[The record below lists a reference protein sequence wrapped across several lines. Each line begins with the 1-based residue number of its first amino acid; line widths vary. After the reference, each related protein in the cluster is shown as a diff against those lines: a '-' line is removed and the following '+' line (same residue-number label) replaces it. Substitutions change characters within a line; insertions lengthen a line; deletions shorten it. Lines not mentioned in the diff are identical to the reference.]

1 MTSDDQEQPGAQ
13 PSARGLTAA
22 VALFALGFVAVAG
35 LLHLTV
41 RDPLHL
47 HADYRSEKLVM
58 LGQLQGSVFSAAFGT
73 SHVHNGFDPR
83 AFDRE
88 LGGAGGIQT
97 HSMNMAVAG
106 GSQAEQ
112 RVMALE
118 FVRHIQAPP
127 RGDACLVMLELDA
140 GANFLT
146 SFLVHPRTIDIYDWR
161 TAQFISHLTAPLT
174 PAYRM
179 SRTQRLGRLGYALAA
194 FGLHSINLG
203 MVSNAIFAPQ
213 LNQALVDDQ
222 MQDDRRGLL
231 EETHGNAK
239 LTEELNTTPRSS
251 KAAPGMLTAGNADLL
266 GEIQAA
272 SPRHTLDFVYFIFP
286 KFSDLSAEPVYPDH
300 LEVNG
305 RLVPIINMARPSRFP
320 QLYRIELW
328 RDDAHLDSEGAA
340 LLSKL
345 LADEVK
351 TWYAN
356 HGGAPTCG
364 G

>member
-1 MTSDDQEQPGAQ
+1 MAEEQEHPG
-13 PSARGLTAA
+13 ARGLAA
-22 VALFALGFVAVAG
+22 ALALFALGFVIAAA
-35 LLHLTV
+35 LLHFTV

-47 HADYRSEKLVM
+47 HADFRSEKLVM

-88 LGGAGGIQT
+88 LAGPQPAGQAGIET

-146 SFLVHPRTIDIYDWR
+146 GFLVHPRTIDIYDWH
-161 TAQFISHLTAPLT
+161 TAAFVGQLTSAQ
-174 PAYRM
+174 M
-179 SRTQRLGRLGYALAA
+179 SRTQRLGRIGYALVAS
-194 FGLHSINLG
+194 GLHYINLG

-222 MQDDRRGLL
+222 MQADRRGLL
-231 EETHGNAK
+231 EENHGNAK
-239 LTEELNTTPRSS
+239 LTEEFDATPRSS
-251 KAAPGMLTAGNADLL
+251 RTAPGLLTPGNTDFLR
-266 GEIQAA
+266 EIQSA
-272 SPRHTLDFVYFIFP
+272 SPGHALDFVYFVFP
-286 KFSDLSAEPVYPDH
+286 KFSDLTAEPVYPDH

-305 RLVPIINMARPSRFP
+305 HMVPIINMARPSRFP
-320 QLYRIELW
+320 QLYRIALW
-328 RDDAHLDSEGAA
+328 RDDAHLDRDGAA

-345 LADEVK
+345 LADEIK
-351 TWYAN
+351 TWYTA
-356 HGGAPTCG
+356 HGGAPPCG